1 MKKKHALQA
10 VAATSLLL
18 QPMSAFAQT
27 NETKTVTLEEAKET
41 VHKKELESKQTN
53 VSETA
58 QKQESKSEQQ
68 QQQQQ
73 SIEQTKPVQEQKPTE
88 QTKPVQEQ
96 GKTTAPPSQ
105 ENKPTPQQTAPTKE
119 EKLKEETNQ
128 QAQAKQTISELFPDA
143 TIANAVASEL
153 GKTPNDKVTEEE
165 LKQVTMLDITN
176 EGTFTSLQGFHL
188 LPNLEE
194 LNLYA
199 NNKVNKVLTKSAL
212 SIDLSSNKKLKHLAI
227 SNLGITALSLSEN
240 KDLQSLHLE
249 NNRIAALDVSKQT
262 ELTVLSAAHNGIK
275 ELHLPKQ
282 SKLQILDVA
291 NNNLTS
297 LNLENQ
303 VALHDLFAEHNA
315 LSSIQFNSS
324 GILRN
329 IQLNNNALTNLPNLN
344 TSKLLYLNIE
354 ENKLDLKNGPFAKKH
369 IELLQQNFKPEND
382 NEQTDFGY
390 YFDYQFSTHSDR
402 PDAPVVFVDMKNKK
416 ILGVSNHMEYS
427 LDEGKT
433 WNNFMIDGHI
443 SVEEGKIALI
453 RYKKTDK
460 WLESEATKLVFSQTD
475 NTNNEN
481 GNNNNNGNKGNSNS
495 GNNNSNNSNNENS
508 NSGNN
513 NSNNSNTNGTGQV
526 KKSIVSKSLPK
537 TGSAVE
543 TTGMAGVLAL
553 LGAWFLRRK
562 AKREGQ

>member
-53 VSETA
+53 TPEAA
-58 QKQESKSEQQ
+58 QKQESKPEQQ
-68 QQQQQ
+68 QKP
-73 SIEQTKPVQEQKPTE
+73 IEQTKPVQEQS
-88 QTKPVQEQ
+88 
-96 GKTTAPPSQ
+96 KTTAPSSQ

-119 EKLKEETNQ
+119 ENLKKEVNQ
-128 QAQAKQTISELFPDA
+128 QTQAPVKQTISEIFPDA
-143 TIANAVASEL
+143 TIASAIASEL
-153 GKTPNDKVTEEE
+153 EKTPNDKVTEEE

-188 LPNLEE
+188 LSNLEE

-199 NNKVNKVLTKSAL
+199 NNKVNKASAL

-227 SNLGITALSLSEN
+227 SNLGINALSLSEN

-249 NNRIAALDVSKQT
+249 NNQITVLDVSKQT

-329 IQLNNNALTNLPNLN
+329 VQLNNNALTDLPNLN
-344 TSKLLYLNIE
+344 TSKLLYLNIG
-354 ENKLDLKNGPFAKKH
+354 ENKFNLKNGPFAKKH

-433 WNNFMIDGHI
+433 WNDFVIDGYI
-443 SVEEGKIALI
+443 SVEEGKKALI

-481 GNNNNNGNKGNSNS
+481 GNNNNNSNNGNSNS
-495 GNNNSNNSNNENS
+495 GNNNSNNSNNGNS
-508 NSGNN
+508 NSGN
-513 NSNNSNTNGTGQV
+513 NNSNTNGTGQV
-526 KKSIVSKSLPK
+526 IKSTVSKSLPK

-543 TTGMAGVLAL
+543 TTGIAGVLAL